1 MAMTYEDLRAQLTW
15 TPRQEGN
22 APATPTHAVL
32 GGMGGSALPAYAAR
46 FLDPTLSL
54 SVHKDYDLPEKILPN
69 ALHIAVSYSGNT
81 AETLSFAQS
90 AHARKLPLAIITS
103 GGELAQFAHE
113 NTIPLISIP
122 TGLQPRN
129 ALFYLLHSLC
139 VLLNRT
145 DISDTLSTVTF
156 DANEVETHATALAQ
170 KLSATLP
177 IFYTSRK
184 NGFLAYYAKISF
196 NETGKVPAY
205 ANLFSELNHNEMQSL
220 DTMAPKNIVESM
232 RFVLLRDANDDARMI
247 KRMEV
252 FTELMNERERIVL
265 PLNLEGETRAIQLV
279 RNSFYFQVA
288 ATAMANSRGIDPDAV
303 PLIED
308 FKKRL

>member
-1 MAMTYEDLRAQLTW
+1 MAITYEDLRAQLMW
-15 TPRQEGN
+15 TPQQEGKL
-22 APATPTHAVL
+22 PDVSTHVVL

-54 SVHKDYDLPEKILPN
+54 FVHRDYDLPEKILPE
-69 ALHIAVSYSGNT
+69 ALHVAVSYSGNT

-90 AHARKLPLAIITS
+90 AHKQKLPLAIITS
-103 GGELAQFAHE
+103 GGKLAEFART
-113 NTIPLISIP
+113 NTIPLLSIP

-139 VLLNRT
+139 VLLGRT

-156 DANEVETHATALAQ
+156 DANEVETHAADLSQ
-170 KLSATLP
+170 KLSETLP
-177 IFYTSRK
+177 LFYSSRK

-232 RFVLLRDANDDARMI
+232 RFVLLRDTNDDARVI
-247 KRMEV
+247 RRMEV
-252 FTELMNERERIVL
+252 FTELMNERERIVI
-265 PLNLEGETRAIQLV
+265 PLNIDGETRATQLV

-288 ATAMANSRGIDPDAV
+288 ATAMANSRGVEPDTV

-308 FKKRL
+308 FKRRL